1 MSAGSNKPNRLAFL
15 TQTAPASYVAGLG
28 RGASG
33 FTTRSDIGPAR
44 EGPSAEVIA
53 EAQARRGEEVEI
65 DPEALQDPD
74 NETGLFAGTVYEAD
88 DEEADRIYEA
98 VDSKM
103 DERRKARR
111 EAREKDEQEQFRAS
125 RPKLQQQFADL
136 KRGLATVSDAEWE
149 SLPEVGNLTG
159 KKRKRDP
166 RMYAVPDTILVGD
179 RDKLDYENSL
189 DSRQQESG
197 GFLSEVGDGGGALT
211 NLVAIGQARDKVLGL
226 KLDQI
231 AGSSSTVDPKGYLT
245 DLNSVIQ
252 KTEAEIGDIK
262 RARMLFDSL
271 VKSNPKHAPGWIAAA
286 CVEEHAGRMVAAR
299 KLIREGTEHCPKS
312 EDVWLEAARL
322 HQKEDAKIILAN
334 AVQNIPQSVKIWLA
348 AAELEVDPQAKKRVM
363 RKAVMHIPNSVRL
376 WKENVNLEDSP
387 AEARILLARATELI
401 PASVELW
408 LALARLETPERAKK
422 VINQARKKVPTSHEI
437 WIAAGRLIEE
447 QARVGLNEDG
457 TDKTDAQCAAE
468 LEKVDQTLAMA
479 VPQLRKHGAM
489 LTRDQWLAEAEK
501 CETEGSLRTAEA
513 IVKASVAMEVEE
525 EDRFDTW
532 VADAESALSRGKVVV
547 ARSVLAYALRVLPD
561 RRELWR
567 KAADLE
573 KAHGDRASL
582 DGILSQAVKFC
593 PQAEVLWLMSAK
605 EKWLAGD
612 VMAARSTLEQAFVAN
627 PESEAIWLAA
637 VKLEAENGEMAV
649 ARELLV
655 RARTVADTERIWMKC
670 AVFERQQGQHT
681 QALETLTTALQKYP
695 AFDKLHMI
703 KAQIYEDI
711 GQIGEARTTY
721 SKALKACPKSI
732 TLWTLASR
740 LEERDNKAIKARSLL
755 EKARLVN
762 PKEDVLWAESVGVE
776 ERSTGV
782 AQAKVVLARGLQE
795 CSTSGLLWSLAIWLE
810 PRATRKAR
818 SVDAL
823 KKSSDDPVIIC
834 TVARLFWAEGKIE
847 KARQWFQRAIATDKD
862 LGETWAWWLKFER
875 QHGTKEHQQ
884 LVIDGCVAAEPH
896 HSQAWQVVAK
906 DLKNTGK
913 STKEIL
919 ELVTAKL
926 PYVDINEWVA
936 VNIFDFYQ
944 NLNLFCAVI
953 SEVCSIQTCTS
964 MTAGPNLSYEWTDR
978 NRRAVALPAPT
989 YIDYVMTWVQNCL
1002 DDETTFPT
1010 RAGNDFPP
1018 AASSSF
1024 AACCKAIF
1032 MQLFRVFAHIYHA
1045 HFTDLLHLHSE
1056 GHFNS
1061 LFAHFLVFGQQ
1072 YRLLEVKDIVGER
1085 GREAGVGELWERWRQ
1100 MGILD
1105 A

>member
-53 EAQARRGEEVEI
+53 EAQARRGEEVEV
-65 DPEALQDPD
+65 DPESIQDPD

-111 EAREKDEQEQFRAS
+111 EAREKQEHEEFRAS
-125 RPKLQQQFADL
+125 RPKLQAQFADL
-136 KRGLATVSDAEWE
+136 KRGLAAVTDSEWE

-166 RMYAVPDTILVGD
+166 RMYAVPDSVLVGD
-179 RDKLDYENSL
+179 RDKLEYENSL
-189 DSRQQESG
+189 DSRQQEQG

-211 NLVAIGQARDKVLGL
+211 NLVAIGQARDKVLSL

-299 KLIREGTEHCPKS
+299 KLIKLGTENCPKS

-322 HQKEDAKIILAN
+322 HQNADAKIILAN
-334 AVQNIPQSVKIWLA
+334 AVEHVPQSVKVWLA
-348 AAELEVDPQAKKRVM
+348 AADLEHDPKAKKTVM
-363 RKAVMHIPNSVRL
+363 RRAVTHIPNSVRL

-387 AEARILLARATELI
+387 NEARILLTRATELI

-447 QARVGLNEDG
+447 QARLGLNEDG
-457 TDKTDAQCAAE
+457 TDKTDAQRAAE
-468 LEKVDQTLAMA
+468 LEKVDQTLVLA
-479 VPQLRKHGAM
+479 VSQLRKHGAV

-501 CETEGSLRTAEA
+501 CEAEGSPRTAEA

-525 EDRFDTW
+525 EDRYDTW

-567 KAADLE
+567 RAADLE
-573 KAHGDRASL
+573 KTHGDRASL
-582 DGILSQAVKFC
+582 DAILTQAVKFC

-612 VMAARSTLEQAFVAN
+612 VMAARHTLEQAFVAN

-637 VKLEAENGEMAV
+637 VKLEAENGEMGV
-649 ARELLV
+649 ARELLI

-670 AVFERQQGQHT
+670 AVFERQQGQHA

-695 AFDKLHMI
+695 SFDKLHMI
-703 KAQIYEDI
+703 KAQIYEDL
-711 GQIGEARTTY
+711 GQIADARATY
-721 SKALKACPKSI
+721 AKAVKACPKSI

-762 PKEDVLWAESVGVE
+762 PKEDVLWAEAVSVE
-776 ERSTGV
+776 ERSSGV
-782 AQAKVVLARGLQE
+782 PQAKAVLARGLQE
-795 CSTSGLLWSLAIWLE
+795 CPTSGLLWSLTIWLE

-823 KKSSDDPVIIC
+823 KKSAEDPIIIC

-847 KARQWFQRAIATDKD
+847 KARQWFQRAIATNSDR
-862 LGETWAWWLKFER
+862 GETWAWWLKFER

-884 LVIDGCVAAEPH
+884 AVIDGCVLAEPH

-906 DLKNTGK
+906 DMRNTGK
-913 STKEIL
+913 GTREIL
-919 ELVTAKL
+919 ELVA
-926 PYVDINEWVA
+926 
-936 VNIFDFYQ
+936 
-944 NLNLFCAVI
+944 
-953 SEVCSIQTCTS
+953 
-964 MTAGPNLSYEWTDR
+964 AGL
-978 NRRAVALPAPT
+978 
-989 YIDYVMTWVQNCL
+989 Q
-1002 DDETTFPT
+1002 
-1010 RAGNDFPP
+1010 
-1018 AASSSF
+1018 
-1024 AACCKAIF
+1024 
-1032 MQLFRVFAHIYHA
+1032 
-1045 HFTDLLHLHSE
+1045 
-1056 GHFNS
+1056 
-1061 LFAHFLVFGQQ
+1061 
-1072 YRLLEVKDIVGER
+1072 
-1085 GREAGVGELWERWRQ
+1085 
-1100 MGILD
+1100 
-1105 A
+1105 